1 MGYTSPVQHQDFQA
15 VPKLDT
21 PLIDESGNISIPWY
35 RLLISL
41 WSRTAGSFVQ
51 TSLVQVVTNNN
62 GTPNLIEAATGKNM
76 GPIATGPSALTV
88 FQLVLPQDQPRS
100 GFVPSLP
107 VDQLHLGSSIGVPMD
122 QLQINPIVNLGLE
135 LSVPA

>member
-21 PLIDESGNISIPWY
+21 PLIDEAGNISIPWY

-51 TSLVQVVTNNN
+51 TTLVQVIQNVG
-62 GTPNLIEAATGKNM
+62 GTPTLIEAATGKSM
-76 GPIATGPSALTV
+76 GPIATGASTNTV
-88 FQLVLPQDQPRS
+88 IQLVLPPDQPRS
-100 GFVPSLP
+100 GFVPPIP
-107 VDQLHLGSSIGVPMD
+107 VDQLHLASPVGVPMD
-122 QLQINPIVNLGLE
+122 QLQINPVVNLTLE
-135 LSVPA
+135 LGAP